1 MDGSCSRHYIQNENN
16 DLVHFAF
23 RKRAGSHRKYC
34 FILSLLRYS
43 TFPERSRYLSLSL
56 SLERGFYRLPCVV
69 FVALEI
75 GSGRFNTSCVSL
87 SAPERNKIL
96 RFGSSSPVSIG
107 FLCRI
112 SICLSLFLSGA
123 SAGQIFLLFWSFR
136 SDSYN
141 ISRENWDQ
149 QL

>member
-1 MDGSCSRHYIQNENN
+1 MEAARGITSRTRTMIWYISPFARGQGHTESTASFFHYYGI
-16 DLVHFAF
+16 L
-23 RKRAGSHRKYC
+23 
-34 FILSLLRYS
+34 LSLRDLGI
-43 TFPERSRYLSLSL
+43 SL
-56 SLERGFYRLPCVV
+56 LERGFYRLPCVV

-136 SDSYN
+136 SDSNN